1 MFTDLIDFG
10 VSQDLGSN
18 SADIQN
24 ENSTEMIELVEIENT
39 EKATEKEEDFID
51 LSFLE
56 DAAQSSNGN
65 QNSSG
70 KGSNVVAFSDTL
82 KKYQER
88 GSLDD
93 TAISY
98 ISEGK
103 TIEEQ
108 FERFDEKYKESL
120 LNTFTETQKKAI
132 LAFEN
137 GVDVEVFQNYEKH
150 KDNWTKV
157 QDTVLLGNTDEKRTN
172 RLNVIAYHEQLVNNI
187 DKDKALLLAK
197 GYISEGTDEDQ
208 VLLAKKGIIDFYSN
222 ALTKEV
228 EANTAKLTALAE
240 EESQKASK
248 FSETVNKSTEI
259 LGYKVT
265 DTFKKEI
272 IDLATNNISTDP
284 NKPNNQLNKVI
295 SEALSG
301 KNEQSLINL
310 TTICKLTNNFTD
322 LKPLEKIIETR
333 ISKNVRQN
341 IRSSESTN
349 LGNSLGSVKAVS
361 NSLKNENVVES
372 LKEFFTQ

>member
-1 MFTDLIDFG
+1 
-10 VSQDLGSN
+10 
-18 SADIQN
+18 
-24 ENSTEMIELVEIENT
+24 MIELVEIENT